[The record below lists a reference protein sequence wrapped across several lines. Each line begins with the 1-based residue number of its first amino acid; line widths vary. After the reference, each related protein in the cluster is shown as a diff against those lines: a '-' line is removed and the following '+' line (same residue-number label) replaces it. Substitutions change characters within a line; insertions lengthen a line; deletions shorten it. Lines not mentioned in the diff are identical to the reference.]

1 MVTSAAQQN
10 FKGQPNDLLMMS
22 APHSQTKTS
31 SVTMGNRIQDQSS
44 QNQQQLLDRK
54 QKSMAIQLKPVNNED
69 ELSAAPLLLKQNQ
82 NRQILR
88 GYESLN
94 DQQ

>member
-1 MVTSAAQQN
+1 M
-10 FKGQPNDLLMMS
+10 LMMS

>member
-1 MVTSAAQQN
+1 
-10 FKGQPNDLLMMS
+10 MMS

>member
-1 MVTSAAQQN
+1 
-10 FKGQPNDLLMMS
+10 LLMMS

>member
-1 MVTSAAQQN
+1 
-10 FKGQPNDLLMMS
+10 
-22 APHSQTKTS
+22 
-31 SVTMGNRIQDQSS
+31 MGNRIQDQSS